1 MKAQYEAY
9 RSMTEKALEERF
21 SAKDP
26 ACAPLREAMA
36 YSLLGGGKR
45 LRAVLALE
53 FCRVCGG
60 KAEDALPFACALE
73 MLHAYSLIHDDLP
86 CMDDSDMRRG
96 KPSCHTAFGEW
107 MALLAGD
114 ALQAEAFGA
123 VLSAPVDDAKKAKA
137 ALYLARAAGC
147 AGICGGQYLDL
158 AHEGEKLSA
167 GEVELTYSLK
177 TAALIKAAALMGCAA
192 AGASPEQEAAAEEY
206 AEAFGRAFQVRD
218 DMLDKTATPEHF
230 GKNVGKDENKTTFLT
245 LFGERGCAK
254 MIDEYT
260 QKAVSAARSAF
271 GEPEFLVWLAESF
284 ALRDK

>member
-1 MKAQYEAY
+1 MKERYENCRALV
-9 RSMTEKALEERF
+9 EKALEERF

-45 LRAVLALE
+45 LRAVLVLE
-53 FCRVCGG
+53 FCRACGG
-60 KAEDALPFACALE
+60 AYEDALDLACAVE

-86 CMDDSDMRRG
+86 CMDDSDLRRG

-114 ALQAEAFGA
+114 ALQAEAFA
-123 VLSAPVDDAKKAKA
+123 AILSSPLDARKKSKA
-137 ALYLARAAGC
+137 ALCLAQAAGC

-158 AHEGEKLSA
+158 ALEGEALDA
-167 GEVELTYSLK
+167 EQVELTYSLK

-192 AGASPEQEAAAEEY
+192 AGASEEEERAAEEY

-218 DMLDKTATPEHF
+218 DMLDKTASPEHF
-230 GKNVGKDENKTTFLT
+230 GKNVGKDENKTTFFT
-245 LFGERGCAK
+245 LFGEKGCLE
-254 MIDEYT
+254 MIDKYT
-260 QKAVSAARSAF
+260 QKAVSAAGRAF
-271 GEPEFLVWLAESF
+271 AEPDFLIWLAESF